1 MIKSNPMNTE
11 KSRRLSYR
19 RAIWTRSH
27 GKSLQQLLDEAHDKY
42 KATQDRVFDYGD
54 GKIQGMSFAKRDA
67 YSCGHISS
75 YVPNQP
81 ACLVPDASTA
91 IDLDT
96 STREPPQGHSYLDGD
111 IFYVARE
118 DDLVV
123 CTSLLRETALLNY
136 LESIL
141 AQYWHDF
148 SPSDLAV
155 SAVADVGKVQLL
167 AKEGVARIVIN
178 SCLYSA
184 SMKYINRSLKKQ
196 NFIGELQELAEATL
210 MKSHQRDPSKLY
222 EEANLSMK
230 VEISTDRRKHG
241 LASQQ
246 SIAETAV
253 SLLNDPGADDVTIYT
268 NAGSRIRASSIA
280 VSKSVR
286 LPAHGNSV
294 SKFAAWQ
301 ALIDYLGE
309 LSNSGITSQ

>member
-1 MIKSNPMNTE
+1 MNAE

-27 GKSLQQLLDEAHDKY
+27 DKSLQQLLDEAHNKY

-54 GKIQGMSFAKRDA
+54 GKIQGMSFSKRDV

-81 ACLVPDASTA
+81 ACLVPDASPA

-111 IFYVARE
+111 IFYVVKE
-118 DDLVV
+118 DDLIV
-123 CTSLLRETALLNY
+123 CTSSLRETALLNY
-136 LESIL
+136 LASIL
-141 AQYWHDF
+141 AQYQESF
-148 SPSDLAV
+148 APSDLVV
-155 SAVADVGKVQLL
+155 SAVADVSQVQLL
-167 AKEGVARIVIN
+167 AREGVARISIN

-184 SMKYINRSLKKQ
+184 SIKYIDRGLKKQ
-196 NFIGELQELAEATL
+196 GFISELQELAEAAL
-210 MKSHQRDPSKLY
+210 MKSHQLNPSKLY

-230 VEISTDRRKHG
+230 VEISTDRRKSG

-246 SIAETAV
+246 SITEIAT
-253 SLLNDPGADDVTIYT
+253 SLLNDPNADDVTIVT
-268 NAGSRIRASSIA
+268 NTGSRVKASSIA

-294 SKFAAWQ
+294 SKLTAWQ
-301 ALIDYLGE
+301 ALIDYFSE
-309 LSNSGITSQ
+309 LSDSGITSQ